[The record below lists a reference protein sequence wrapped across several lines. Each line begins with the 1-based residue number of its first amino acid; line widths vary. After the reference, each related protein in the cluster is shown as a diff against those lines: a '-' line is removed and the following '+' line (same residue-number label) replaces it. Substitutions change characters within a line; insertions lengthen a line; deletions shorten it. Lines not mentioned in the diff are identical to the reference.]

1 MRHAPRICVAISLAD
16 YFMGRD
22 RLHAAELSAALRTN
36 AALTVERAN
45 ALLARAGIA
54 GTVNSGWRPQAI
66 NAALPNASP
75 RSKHL
80 SCQAIDLDDEDD
92 ALDTWC
98 LRNLSALEEIGLW
111 LEHPDA
117 TPGWCHV
124 QIVPP
129 RSGCRVFN
137 P

>member
-1 MRHAPRICVAISLAD
+1 MRREADSIQPISLAD

-22 RLHAAELSAALRTN
+22 LSHAHELTAALRTN
-36 AALTVERAN
+36 ATLTVERAN
-45 ALLARAGIA
+45 ALLLHAALSA
-54 GTVNSGWRPQAI
+54 VVNSGWRPQAV
-66 NAALPNASP
+66 NAAVPNASP

-80 SCQAIDLDDEDD
+80 SCQAIDLDDADGKLD
-92 ALDTWC
+92 AWC
-98 LRNLSALEEIGLW
+98 MHNLRVLEQIGLW

-124 QIVPP
+124 QVVPP
-129 RSGCRVFN
+129 RSGRRVFM